1 MVLTIFDVMRITFA
15 FSAIL
20 LAAGCSGVVPAPTP
34 APAETQV
41 PTPPPAPT
49 PAPAPSP
56 TPPPEP
62 MRGVWTDW
70 PLAKGNWVYRADERG
85 SIALFGPPNM
95 EATFL
100 IRCDQGRNQ
109 LFLSREG
116 VVPETGAQ
124 MTLRASSG
132 MQSYP
137 ARNSGGPLDYAAIA
151 LPVTDYMMDR
161 IAFSRG
167 RFAVETTGLRSLA
180 IPIWPEFTRVV
191 EDCRR

>member
-1 MVLTIFDVMRITFA
+1 MRITFA

-20 LAAGCSGVVPAPTP
+20 LASGCSAVVPSQTPAPTETP
-34 APAETQV
+34 APMPA
-41 PTPPPAPT
+41 PTPAPT
-49 PAPAPSP
+49 PAPAPVSQP
-56 TPPPEP
+56 S
-62 MRGVWTDW
+62 GDWTDW
-70 PLAKGNWVYRADERG
+70 PLAQGNWVYRKDERG
-85 SIALFGPPNM
+85 SIALFGAPNA
-95 EATFL
+95 EAVFM

-116 VVPETGAQ
+116 TVANSGAQ

-132 MQSYP
+132 LQSYP
-137 ARNSGGPLDYAAIA
+137 ARNSGGPLNYAAIA

-167 RFAVETTGLRSLA
+167 RFAVQTTGLASLA

-191 EDCRR
+191 EDCRN